1 MPSEAKPKEE
11 SSDALVLFNKGTSTL
26 PSAVQRQIERSGL
39 RLKTRELPGVEPS
52 WKPTKA
58 GEYVIGEVLVVRT
71 DVGEFQGTVVVLAAQ
86 GGPVSVWLGADLK
99 TKMGS
104 NIRTG
109 QVYCIQY
116 MGELKKADNP
126 KLKNNMKQF
135 QVVEILPEV

>member
-1 MPSEAKPKEE
+1 MANEDNKE
-11 SSDALVLFNKGTSTL
+11 ALVLFNKGTSTL
-26 PSAVQRQIERSGL
+26 PAAVQKQIDKMGL
-39 RLKTRELPGVEPS
+39 KLKTRELPGVEPS
-52 WKPTKA
+52 WKPLKA
-58 GEYVIGEVLVVRT
+58 GEYVIGEILAIREG
-71 DVGEFQGTVVVLAAQ
+71 VGEFGGTVVVMNAQ

-104 NIRTG
+104 NIRIG

-135 QVVEILPEV
+135 QVVELLPEA